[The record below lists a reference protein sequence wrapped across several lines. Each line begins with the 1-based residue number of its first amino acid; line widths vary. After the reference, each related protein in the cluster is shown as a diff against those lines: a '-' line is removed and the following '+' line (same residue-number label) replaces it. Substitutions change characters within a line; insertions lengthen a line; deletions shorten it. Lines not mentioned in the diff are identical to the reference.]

1 MTFSCGFI
9 YLVFWEQTYQHNL
22 VSRCYGMACGVDYLA
37 GELDQE
43 AEPGTK
49 TMQYTKKV
57 KIIYYYVI

>member
-1 MTFSCGFI
+1 
-9 YLVFWEQTYQHNL
+9 
-22 VSRCYGMACGVDYLA
+22 MAYGVDYLA

-49 TMQYTKKV
+49 TMQYLYTKKV